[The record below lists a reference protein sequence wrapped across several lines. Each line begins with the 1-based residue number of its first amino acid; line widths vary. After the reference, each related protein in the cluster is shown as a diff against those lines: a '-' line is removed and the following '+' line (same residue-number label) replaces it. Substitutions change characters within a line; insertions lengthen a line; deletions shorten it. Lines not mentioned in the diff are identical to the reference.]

1 MIEKIIE
8 YSIRNRFVVLVV
20 AAALAVGGVY
30 AMLDT
35 PIDAIPDLS
44 ENQVIVFTD
53 WMGRSPREVEDQ
65 VTYPLSRKLQ
75 GLAGV
80 RAVRSTSEFNF
91 SMITLIFEDNIGY
104 YFARQRVTER
114 LAQANTF
121 LPAGVVPYLAPDATA
136 LGQIFWYTVEAS
148 PSNPVDPQRLW
159 ALNKF
164 YILPQLNSAAG
175 VAEVATVGGMPL
187 EYQVD
192 VRPEALRAYGVSL
205 SDLYGAVAR
214 SNAPAGGGVV
224 QKNNAEYIVRGVGW
238 IRDKRDIEDTVVR
251 EVNGTPVLVKHVA
264 TVQLGTQ
271 FRRSVFE
278 KDGNEVVGGVVLM
291 RHGENPLAVT
301 GRVKEKITELQPGLP
316 KGVRIV
322 PAYDRTRLITG
333 AIHTLTE
340 VMWHEMVIAAV
351 AILLILTHVR
361 SVFVICVTLPLSV
374 LFSFLLMWLLR
385 RFGIIDIQANIM
397 SLAGITI
404 SIGILVDQAI
414 VMTENAT
421 HTLKARFGDRPV
433 TGDTRELVIHACRL
447 VGRPIFFSVLIIL
460 ISFIPVFML
469 TGREGKYFHPLAF
482 TKSFAMIGVALIS
495 VTVVPA
501 LIPTFLKGRLKGEEE
516 NWIVRTF
523 INIYKPFLT
532 WALPRRNLVMWM
544 FAALLILAAG
554 IFPVQAVVGMGASES
569 AWRASYLTVV
579 FAVIALTV
587 ISTRRLLWQAVA
599 FATLVV
605 LALAVYGIDKKHRI
619 GVEFMPPLDEGS
631 IMDMPVTVPRASI
644 TQAADDLK
652 HRDGLL
658 RGFPEV
664 ESVVGKAGRADTPT
678 DPAPLDMVETFV
690 NFRPRELWPKRV
702 LKFDD
707 AKRQTLDVVRALEDK
722 GYLTRAPHEDDR
734 DNLANDTTQKALE
747 RFDETLRE
755 LALRRYQE
763 VEAELGP
770 ALVRHAAAVSVGR
783 FRDSGTLGATDDATL
798 QKALEA
804 WLEKAVPE
812 YGRWLSRSPSI
823 EEATGLTTELAKY
836 LHEQKLLA
844 NPVDALALQNPF
856 SAGLGLYGVVT
867 VAALLLVLAAFAL
880 LRPGR
885 AAVLVV
891 VILAVAV
898 GGLVAA
904 GALRGK
910 HLHYLLSQGG
920 AAFGQ
925 KEPTF
930 ASTLLEEIE
939 AERTRLWRERVRA
952 INHELGDR
960 GAEVYTWY
968 ALEEVLK
975 SGRGSGLLGGAPHA
989 AASEKFADAAL
1000 RMQLGKPA
1008 DPEALKPFAALRGE
1022 LEGPFRDRTFLWPRQ
1037 GGKDGDLVAD
1047 EMNRVMQVP
1056 GWSNI
1061 FTMPIVNRMD
1071 MLSTGVRTDIG
1082 VKVFGPDLETAERV
1096 SKQVEAALKP
1106 VRGASDVI
1114 ASPIMGKGYLEI
1126 EVDRVK
1132 AARYGIA
1139 VEDVQSEIEVALG
1152 GKVVTYTVE
1161 KRDRFPVRIRYHRT
1175 AREDEASV
1183 RNLLIAAGGP
1193 AAGSMTAQAAPGL
1206 RGMGQGMGG
1215 GSAVPPAA
1223 PADADQAHRAS
1234 PEHAGKGRPLIPL
1247 SAVADVRIVEGPSMI
1262 RSENGRLLNT
1272 VTLNVRG
1279 RDMLGFVDEAQRAV
1293 AQKVVL
1299 PEGVSLG
1306 WSGEFEHQVRA
1317 ARTLRFVFPAVIALI
1332 FVMLYLTYQDFADAG
1347 LMMLAVP
1354 EALAGGIFF
1363 LWLFPKVMY
1372 GWEAPPWDFSVAV
1385 WVGFIACFGMATE
1398 TGIIMLVYLR
1408 EAIERRGGLENIKSL
1423 EELREAVIE
1432 GAVHRLRPKLLTE
1445 GVAIIAIFP
1454 MVFATGVGGEI
1465 LAPMALPVLG
1475 GLLIADEVVD
1485 IFLPVRFYWVRRARW
1500 LKIHGSHAE
1509 RPVTPARVAPGAPV
1523 ALSNTLTTEIKP

>member
-8 YSIRNRFVVLVV
+8 YSIRNRFVVLIV
-20 AAALAVGGVY
+20 AAALAVGGLY

-53 WMGRSPREVEDQ
+53 WMGRSPREIEDQ

-80 RAVRSTSEFNF
+80 RAVRSSSEFNF
-91 SMITLIFEDNIGY
+91 SMITLIFEDNVGY
-104 YFARQRVTER
+104 YFARQRVTEK
-114 LAQANTF
+114 LSQANTF
-121 LPAGVVPYLAPDATA
+121 LPTGVVPYLAPDATA

-148 PSNPVDPQRLW
+148 PTNPVDQQRLW

-164 YILPQLNSAAG
+164 YVLPQLNSAAG
-175 VAEVATVGGMPL
+175 VAEVATVGGTPV

-192 VRPEALRAYGVSL
+192 VRPEALRAYGVTL

-214 SNAPAGGGVV
+214 SNSPAGGGVI
-224 QKNNAEYIVRGVGW
+224 QKNNAEYIVRGIGW
-238 IRDKRDIEDTVVR
+238 IRDKRDIEDTIVK
-251 EVNGTPVLVKHVA
+251 EVGGTPILVKHVA

-278 KDGNEVVGGVVLM
+278 KDGNEAVGGVVLM
-291 RHGENPLAVT
+291 RHGENPLAIT
-301 GRVKEKITELQPGLP
+301 DRVKEKITELQPGLP

-322 PAYDRTRLITG
+322 PAYDRTRLIKG
-333 AIHTLTE
+333 AIHTLTD

-351 AILLILTHVR
+351 AIMLILTHLR

-385 RFGIIDIQANIM
+385 KAGIIDIQANIM

-421 HTLKARFGDRPV
+421 HTLKARFGNRPV
-433 TGDTRELVIHACRL
+433 TGDIRDLVIPACRL
-447 VGRPIFFSVLIIL
+447 VGRPIFFSVLIML

-469 TGREGKYFHPLAF
+469 SGREGKYFHPLAF

-501 LIPTFLKGRLKGEEE
+501 LIPTFLKGRLKSEEE
-516 NWIVRTF
+516 NWIVRSF

-554 IFPVQAVVGMGASES
+554 IFPVQAVVGMGASDA
-569 AWRASYLTVV
+569 AWKVAFLSVV
-579 FAVIALTV
+579 FFVIALTV
-587 ISTRRLLWQAVA
+587 ISTRRLLWQIISFV
-599 FATLVV
+599 TLVL
-605 LALAVYGIDKKHRI
+605 LALAVYRIDKSHRI

-644 TQAADDLK
+644 TQVADDLK

-658 RGFPEV
+658 RSFPEV
-664 ESVVGKAGRADTPT
+664 ESVIGKAGRADTPT

-690 NFRPRELWPKRV
+690 NFRPKELWPRRV
-702 LKFDD
+702 LRFED
-707 AKRQTLDVVRALEDK
+707 AKRQTLEVLATLESK
-722 GYLTRAPHEDDR
+722 GYLVRAPHEDDR
-734 DNLANDTTQKALE
+734 DNLANDASQKALE
-747 RFDETLRE
+747 RFDETMRE
-755 LALRRYQE
+755 LALRRYKE
-763 VEAELGP
+763 VETELGP
-770 ALVRHAAAVSVGR
+770 MLVRFAATASLRRFREAGELPEDSAAVQSAL
-783 FRDSGTLGATDDATL
+783 DS
-798 QKALEA
+798 
-804 WLEKAVPE
+804 WLKTAVPE
-812 YGRWLSRSPSI
+812 YGRWLSRSLNLD
-823 EEATGLTTELAKY
+823 EANALSSDLAKY
-836 LHEQKLLA
+836 LHERKLLA
-844 NPVDALALQNPF
+844 NPVDALALRNPF
-856 SAGLGLYGVVT
+856 TAHLGLYGIVAASSVLLILATWVLLKPRSAFVVT
-867 VAALLLVLAAFAL
+867 TL
-880 LRPGR
+880 
-885 AAVLVV
+885 
-891 VILAVAV
+891 ILAVAV
-898 GGLVAA
+898 GGLVAGKVLKNTHLDYLLGQA
-904 GALRGK
+904 GAG
-910 HLHYLLSQGG
+910 
-920 AAFGQ
+920 FGQ

-930 ASTLLEEIE
+930 ASALLAEIE
-939 AERTRLWRERVRA
+939 AERSLRWRKYVKE
-952 INHELGDR
+952 INHELMDR
-960 GAEVYTWY
+960 GAEIYTWY
-968 ALEEVLK
+968 ALEETLK
-975 SGRGSGLLGGAPHA
+975 SARSSGSLGNAPHR
-989 AASEKFADAAL
+989 AASEKFMDEAL
-1000 RMQLGKPA
+1000 QIQLGKPGGT
-1008 DPEALKPFAALRGE
+1008 ESLKPFAVMREE
-1022 LEGPFRDRTFLWPRQ
+1022 LEGPFRGRTFLWPRK

-1061 FTMPIVNRMD
+1061 FTMPIVNRID

-1082 VKVFGPDLETAERV
+1082 VKVYGPDLGTVDRV
-1096 SKQVEAALKP
+1096 SKEVEAVLKP
-1106 VRGASDVI
+1106 LRGASDVI

-1161 KRDRFPVRIRYHRT
+1161 KRDRFPVRIRYART
-1175 AREDEASV
+1175 SREDESSV
-1183 RNLLIAAGGP
+1183 RNLLIAVGIPGGP
-1193 AAGSMTAQAAPGL
+1193 TGDAMEAPTAP
-1206 RGMGQGMGG
+1206 RGMSQGQGTAGATG
-1215 GSAVPPAA
+1215 TASTEQG
-1223 PADADQAHRAS
+1223 QQHRAS
-1234 PEHAGKGRPLIPL
+1234 PDHVGKGRALIPL

-1272 VTLNVRG
+1272 VTLMVRG

-1293 AQKVVL
+1293 TQKVTL
-1299 PEGVSLG
+1299 PEGVSLA

-1332 FVMLYLTYQDFADAG
+1332 FVMLYLTYQDFADAS

-1363 LWLFPKVMY
+1363 LWLFPKVMH
-1372 GWEAPPWDFSVAV
+1372 GWSAPPWDFSVAV

-1408 EAIERRGGLENIKSL
+1408 EAIESRGGLEKIKSL
-1423 EELREAVIE
+1423 EELRQAVIE

-1500 LKIHGSHAE
+1500 LKLHGDQ
-1509 RPVTPARVAPGAPV
+1509 TGLNT
-1523 ALSNTLTTEIKP
+1523 LSN